1 MNTNLIQKIAILISW
16 PREIDMLLPLIKKI
30 PKKKVIV
37 IANDNNSIEKGRT
50 KSNKLISILL
60 KKNNINFE
68 LFSNIYNKKKYKVLI
83 STGETSGKKITLFSL
98 LRFLYAYTFGYI
110 IQKTKLFI
118 IFEKIFNKPFT
129 ADGFN
134 CKLGLPWYPEK
145 KIGEIIIKY
154 PDGADLKKKNY
165 PYNFL
170 KKVFDIF
177 LVYTDIEISLIKKK
191 FGSKICK
198 KIDYFRYK
206 NLSNKKISFKDFE
219 ENKHYNKNRKNIYWL
234 PTHIDLNNENDLN
247 IKLWFKK
254 IVFLRKNFN
263 LIIRPHPKTI
273 LSNNN
278 ILKELADEKF
288 IIDYNSNRKIGD
300 IINHSALVFCDYGG
314 PVFSTIYL
322 NKPLVLLNLPKKSK
336 YLLDLEINQSLDI
349 KIRQELISL
358 DIKNSEK
365 EIFKKINSSLNNKYK
380 KKIIKVRN
388 KYFGPNKPYSVDQ
401 LSNFLITLIKKSNY

>member
-1 MNTNLIQKIAILISW
+1 MNNNNIIPKIAVLISW

-30 PKKKVIV
+30 PKKYISV
-37 IANDNNSIEKGRT
+37 IANNNNSIEKGRL

-83 STGETSGKKITLFSL
+83 STGETSGEKITLFSL
-98 LRFLYAYTFGYI
+98 LRFLYAITLGYI
-110 IQKTKLFI
+110 VERTRLFI

-129 ADGFN
+129 ADGLN

-191 FGSKICK
+191 FSSKICK

-206 NLSNKKISFKDFE
+206 NLSNKKKSFKDFE
-219 ENKHYNKNRKNIYWL
+219 DNEYYNKNKKNIYWI

-247 IKLWFKK
+247 VKLWFKK
-254 IVFLRKNFN
+254 IIFLRKSFN
-263 LIIRPHPKTI
+263 IIIRPHPKTI
-273 LSNNN
+273 ISNNN
-278 ILKELADEKF
+278 ILKELANEKF

-300 IINHSALVFCDYGG
+300 IIKHSALVFCDYGG

-322 NKPLVLLNLPKKSK
+322 NKSLVLLNLPNTSK
-336 YLLDLEINQSLDI
+336 YNLNLKTNQSLDI
-349 KIRQELISL
+349 TIRQELISL
-358 DIKNSEK
+358 DINSSEN
-365 EIFKKINSSLNNKYK
+365 EILKKISLSLKNKYK
-380 KKIIKVRN
+380 KKIIKVRS
-388 KYFGPNKPYSVDQ
+388 KYFGPTKPYSVDQ
-401 LSNFLITLIKKSNY
+401 LSDFLIKLIKKN

>member
-1 MNTNLIQKIAILISW
+1 MNNNNIIPKIAVLISW

-30 PKKKVIV
+30 PKKYISV
-37 IANDNNSIEKGRT
+37 IANDNNSIEKGRL

-83 STGETSGKKITLFSL
+83 STGETSGEKITLFSL
-98 LRFLYAYTFGYI
+98 LRFLYAITLGYI
-110 IQKTKLFI
+110 VEKTRLFI
-118 IFEKIFNKPFT
+118 IFKKIFNKPFT
-129 ADGFN
+129 ADALN

-177 LVYTDIEISLIKKK
+177 LVYTDIEISLIRKK
-191 FGSKICK
+191 FSSKICK

-206 NLSNKKISFKDFE
+206 NLSNKKKSFKDFE
-219 ENKHYNKNRKNIYWL
+219 DNEYYNKNKKNIYWI

-247 IKLWFKK
+247 VKLWFKK
-254 IVFLRKNFN
+254 IIFLRKSFN
-263 LIIRPHPKTI
+263 IIIRPHPKTI
-273 LSNNN
+273 ISNNN
-278 ILKELADEKF
+278 ILKELANEKF

-300 IINHSALVFCDYGG
+300 IIKHSALVFCDYGG

-322 NKPLVLLNLPKKSK
+322 NKSLVLLNLPNTSK
-336 YLLDLEINQSLDI
+336 YNLNLKINQSLDI
-349 KIRQELISL
+349 AIRQELISL
-358 DIKNSEK
+358 DINSSEN
-365 EIFKKINSSLNNKYK
+365 EILKKISLSLKKKYK

-388 KYFGPNKPYSVDQ
+388 KYFGPTKPYSVDQ
-401 LSNFLITLIKKSNY
+401 LSDFLIKLIKKN